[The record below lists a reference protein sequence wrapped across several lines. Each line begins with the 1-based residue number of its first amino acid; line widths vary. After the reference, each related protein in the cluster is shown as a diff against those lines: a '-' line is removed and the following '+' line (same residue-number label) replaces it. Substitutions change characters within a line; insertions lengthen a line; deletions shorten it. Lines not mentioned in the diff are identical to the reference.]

1 MQTTINSK
9 TMMRGVMYLSILPSI
24 QSNKPVTSFNPTFAA
39 VGMDID
45 DGGETG
51 DGFDILVDSSDIMEW
66 NEMEWNECILYIV
79 GIIS

>member
-1 MQTTINSK
+1 
-9 TMMRGVMYLSILPSI
+9 
-24 QSNKPVTSFNPTFAA
+24 
-39 VGMDID
+39 MDID